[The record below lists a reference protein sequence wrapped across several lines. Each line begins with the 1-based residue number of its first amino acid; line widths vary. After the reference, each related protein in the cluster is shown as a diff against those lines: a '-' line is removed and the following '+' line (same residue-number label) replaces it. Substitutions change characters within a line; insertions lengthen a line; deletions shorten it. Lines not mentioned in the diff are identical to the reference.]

1 MPKKDS
7 TNAKRNTPGKI
18 KSGEKKTI
26 QTKKDADSAE
36 KTNMD
41 ALLRLRKEI
50 QQNRPKFQRQESW
63 RYKRLET
70 TWRRPKGID
79 SKMRL
84 GVKGWPKI
92 VKVGYRGPRITRGL
106 HPSGYRDILVRSI
119 NDLEQL
125 DPQRDAIRLAAKLGR
140 RYRTLIVSRA
150 EVLGLKVLNPVRVG
164 PK

>member
-1 MPKKDS
+1 
-7 TNAKRNTPGKI
+7 
-18 KSGEKKTI
+18 
-26 QTKKDADSAE
+26 
-36 KTNMD
+36 
-41 ALLRLRKEI
+41 
-50 QQNRPKFQRQESW
+50 
-63 RYKRLET
+63 
-70 TWRRPKGID
+70 
-79 SKMRL
+79 MRL